1 MEKAIKT
8 IPNRMLPIVLFTL
21 SFVLVAFHLYTA
33 AFGSVVTQLQRS
45 FHLLLAGSMGFLL
58 YPLAGKQKKSQW
70 MDYVLFIVAFVAF
83 GYIALHYNKIALR
96 KSMTSP
102 LSMLDYVMG
111 GVVIVLLLEIAR
123 RAVGIVMSL
132 IAALGLVYAYFGPY
146 MPGMLAHRGVSLRDI
161 IDYQTWGLDGVY
173 SIPLSI
179 SATYIVLFVILGTML
194 EYIKSGD
201 TIMDLGKLVAGRY
214 RGGPAKVAC
223 ITSAFFGSISGSAA
237 ANVYATGSFTI
248 PMMRRIGYKKHV
260 AGAVEAVASTGGQIM
275 PPVMGAAAFLMA
287 ELIGIPYIEVCK
299 VALMPAIFFYFGL
312 IIVLDF
318 EAARQG
324 ISGMDPKELPK
335 FKVIAGKL
343 YLLAPI
349 VSLVTFLVVGFSPYM
364 ASFYSIVIS
373 VVLAFINSDVK
384 LNFKTVFDIIV
395 TCGRRAAMIAIACA
409 TAGIIIGVITLTGF
423 GLSLS
428 SLILS
433 LSGGNIALAL
443 ILMMFT
449 CIVMGTGTPTTVAYI
464 LVATL
469 GVPVMQNLGLPL
481 IASHLFVFYFA
492 VISMITPP
500 VAIAAFAAA
509 EIADEDPIK
518 VGFTAMRLAVII
530 YVIPFIFL
538 FDPTLLLMGEFGE
551 TVFRFLAIT
560 SGIILISGGMTR
572 WFMRR
577 LKLYEEIILVIL
589 GLGGLVPFLA
599 SNVVAIVVVCM
610 VLFLQRFV
618 FRAKNKVVA

>member
-8 IPNRMLPIVLFTL
+8 IPNRILPIVLFTL

-45 FHLLLAGSMGFLL
+45 FHLLLTGSMGFLL
-58 YPLAGKQKKSQW
+58 YPLAGKRKKSQW

-102 LSMLDYVMG
+102 LSILDYVMG

-194 EYIKSGD
+194 EFIKSGD

-299 VALMPAIFFYFGL
+299 VALMPAVFFYLGL

-324 ISGMDPKELPK
+324 ISGMDPKE
-335 FKVIAGKL
+335 
-343 YLLAPI
+343 
-349 VSLVTFLVVGFSPYM
+349 
-364 ASFYSIVIS
+364 
-373 VVLAFINSDVK
+373 
-384 LNFKTVFDIIV
+384 
-395 TCGRRAAMIAIACA
+395 RE
-409 TAGIIIGVITLTGF
+409 
-423 GLSLS
+423 
-428 SLILS
+428 
-433 LSGGNIALAL
+433 
-443 ILMMFT
+443 
-449 CIVMGTGTPTTVAYI
+449 
-464 LVATL
+464 
-469 GVPVMQNLGLPL
+469 Q
-481 IASHLFVFYFA
+481 
-492 VISMITPP
+492 
-500 VAIAAFAAA
+500 
-509 EIADEDPIK
+509 
-518 VGFTAMRLAVII
+518 
-530 YVIPFIFL
+530 
-538 FDPTLLLMGEFGE
+538 
-551 TVFRFLAIT
+551 
-560 SGIILISGGMTR
+560 
-572 WFMRR
+572 
-577 LKLYEEIILVIL
+577 
-589 GLGGLVPFLA
+589 
-599 SNVVAIVVVCM
+599 
-610 VLFLQRFV
+610 
-618 FRAKNKVVA
+618 

>member
-1 MEKAIKT
+1 MQDRILSIT
-8 IPNRMLPIVLFTL
+8 LF
-21 SFVLVAFHLYTA
+21 SFSLVLVVFHLYTA
-33 AFGSVVTQLQRS
+33 AFGSIVTQLQRS
-45 FHLLLAGSMGFLL
+45 IHLLLTGSMGFLL
-58 YPLAGKQKKSQW
+58 YPLAGKKKSVKW
-70 MDYVLFIVAFVAF
+70 LDYLFFVVAFVSF
-83 GYIALHYNKIALR
+83 GYIALNYNEIALR

-102 LSMLDYVMG
+102 LSVLDYIMG
-111 GVVIVLLLEIAR
+111 GFVIILLLEIAR
-123 RAVGIVMSL
+123 RAVGIVMSI
-132 IAALGLVYAYFGPY
+132 IAALGLIYAYFGPY
-146 MPGMLAHRGVSLRDI
+146 MPGILAHRGVSLRDI

-179 SATYIVLFVILGTML
+179 SATYIVLFVILGTLL

-201 TIMDLGKLVAGRY
+201 TIMDLGKLAAGKY

-223 ITSAFFGSISGSAA
+223 LTSAFFGSISGSAA

-248 PMMRRIGYKKHV
+248 PMMKRMGYKKHT

-287 ELIGIPYIEVCK
+287 ELIGIPYIEICK
-299 VALMPAIFFYFGL
+299 VALMPAVFFYVGL

-318 EAARQG
+318 EAAKLG
-324 ISGMDPKELPK
+324 LSGLDQNELPK
-335 FKVIAGKL
+335 FRQIAGKL
-343 YLLAPI
+343 YLLSPI
-349 VSLVTFLVVGFSPYM
+349 VSLVIFLVVGFSPYK
-364 ASFYSIVIS
+364 ASFYSILIGA
-373 VVLAFINSDVK
+373 VLAFINSDVNINWDT
-384 LNFKTVFDIIV
+384 LQNIIV
-395 TCGRRAAMIAIACA
+395 TCGKRAAMIAIACA

-433 LSGGNIALAL
+433 LSGGKIVPALLFMAL
-443 ILMMFT
+443 T
-449 CIVMGTGTPTTVAYI
+449 CIIMGTGTPTTVAYI

-469 GVPVMQNLGLPL
+469 GVPVMQDLGLSL

-518 VGFTAMRLAVII
+518 VGLASMRIALII

-538 FDPTLLLMGEFGE
+538 FDPTMLLMGGFGD
-551 TVFRFLAIT
+551 TVFRFAAVT
-560 SGIILISGGMTR
+560 VGIILTSGAVTK
-572 WFMRR
+572 WFFRR
-577 LKLYEEIILVIL
+577 LKVHEMVLLLALGAGGFIPNLYTNIVSIASLV
-589 GLGGLVPFLA
+589 V
-599 SNVVAIVVVCM
+599 M
-610 VLFLQRFV
+610 LFLQRIL
-618 FRAKNKVVA
+618 FRAKNT